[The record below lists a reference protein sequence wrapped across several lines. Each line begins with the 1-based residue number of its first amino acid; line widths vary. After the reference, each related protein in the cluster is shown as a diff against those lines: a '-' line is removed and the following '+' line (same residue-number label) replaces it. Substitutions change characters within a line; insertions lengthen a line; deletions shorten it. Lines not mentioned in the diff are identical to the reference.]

1 MLLVEFLLAY
11 GTCKQFYHRYEV
23 YFSIK
28 KDLSKDEMDELLLHE
43 DFPLR
48 KPFEELCKTLGG
60 EPVHELPT
68 RGAPN
73 KRRKL
78 NPKYEPSV
86 VLAFD
91 EVHTLANGS
100 PWSRFGEMRRAVR
113 GLLAFSLFTLFLS
126 TSGTL
131 FGITPAPGRDFSSRM
146 LLEGEVM
153 MPFCELGF
161 DQLAQILDFG
171 KTVKLSQ
178 VTSDEHLIS
187 YGRPLCVL
195 NVHCVRHLILPQIP
209 SGIPI
214 WTTGKYIPLCS
225 PEAAGWHSI

>member
-1 MLLVEFLLAY
+1 MHAHLRNRDVAVHAHLPNRAVAVHARLGGA
-11 GTCKQFYHRYEV
+11 TMHRCTG
-23 YFSIK
+23 K
-28 KDLSKDEMDELLLHE
+28 KD
-43 DFPLR
+43 
-48 KPFEELCKTLGG
+48 
-60 EPVHELPT
+60 
-68 RGAPN
+68 
-73 KRRKL
+73 
-78 NPKYEPSV
+78 
-86 VLAFD
+86 
-91 EVHTLANGS
+91 S

-171 KTVKLSQ
+171 KMVKLSQ